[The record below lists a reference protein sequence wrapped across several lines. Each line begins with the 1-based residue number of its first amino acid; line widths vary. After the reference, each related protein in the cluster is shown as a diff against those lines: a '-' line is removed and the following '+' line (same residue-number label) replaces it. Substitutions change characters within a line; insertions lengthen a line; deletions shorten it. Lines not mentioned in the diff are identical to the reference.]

1 MTEPIRVLFLC
12 THNSARSQIAEAML
26 RHMGGDDFAAF
37 SAGTEVT
44 RVHPLARAALAERG
58 IATCELSSK
67 HLSDFAG
74 QPFDVV
80 ITVCDRANDACP
92 VFPGDT
98 ERIHWSFPDPSA
110 VEGTAAERLAAFRHV
125 REGLEQQ
132 ITPFIERHRPQHAAK
147 QEDTNASDG
156 R

>member
-1 MTEPIRVLFLC
+1 MTAPIRVLFLC

-44 RVHPLARAALAERG
+44 RVHPLALAALAERG
-58 IATCELSSK
+58 IDIRGLSSK
-67 HLSDFAG
+67 HLGDFVG
-74 QPFDVV
+74 QHVDVV

-110 VEGTAAERLAAFRHV
+110 VEGTDAERLAAFRHV
-125 REGLEQQ
+125 REGLERRLG
-132 ITPFIERHRPQHAAK
+132 PFIEAHHPQHAAK
-147 QEDTNASDG
+147 QEDTNASNG

>member
-44 RVHPLARAALAERG
+44 RVHPLALAALAERG
-58 IATCELSSK
+58 IDRHGLSSK
-67 HLSDFAG
+67 HLSDFVG
-74 QPFDVV
+74 QPFAVV

-92 VFPGDT
+92 VFPDDT

-110 VEGTAAERLAAFRHV
+110 VEGTDAERLAAFRQV
-125 REGLEQQ
+125 REGLAQRLA
-132 ITPFIERHRPQHAAK
+132 PFIETHRPQHTAI
-147 QEDTNASDG
+147 QEGRNASD